1 MMAYVQRVKQRYI
14 EMFETS
20 RMKLVNIIFSLRTII
35 MVKKVKVNITKYE
48 VNVKT
53 T

>member
-1 MMAYVQRVKQRYI
+1 
-14 EMFETS
+14 MFKTS
-20 RMKLVNIIFSLRTII
+20 RMKLLNIIFSLGTII
-35 MVKKVKVNITKYE
+35 KVKKVKVNITKYE